1 MRTSAFVGVLLLA
14 AGVMS
19 GCSCNYAPAVQDGGT
34 GGGGEVGGGAGGG
47 GGATGGGSGG
57 GAMGGGSGG
66 GGDDAGTGGGVGG
79 GGGDDAGPGGGV
91 GGGGGATGGGTGGG
105 AVGGGVGGGGGATGG
120 GGGATGG
127 GGGGGATGGGT
138 GGGAV
143 GGGVGGGGGA
153 TGGGGGAVG
162 GGVGGGG
169 GATGGGGGAT
179 GGGTGGGGGSLLDTY
194 VCAGCPGAVD
204 TNPGTQANPV
214 ATINQGILNAVAAG
228 KGTVYVATTFM
239 GTAMTYTEDVTM
251 VEGVSVQGRWAVM
264 PVGPTLG
271 WQQTATR
278 GVLVNTQATGL
289 KFPSGLTRAT
299 VFEGLSVRQ
308 AGVSGMKVAAITIT
322 GSSPLLRDFGVLPAI
337 NFITQPVVNI
347 GIEVV
352 GGMSAVA
359 NPRFEGRAMPAA
371 DSTVT
376 AGPGLT
382 SSSGL
387 VATDSRVEVDS
398 VDFSAGQASSVTHG
412 ARLQDSPGSTFTNA
426 GFAGGPSPTCFGFLS
441 QGPASGTLVSQS
453 TATGCPRGSG
463 GTGQPSTTGY
473 GLVFDG
479 CLGVSPGGAPPTL
492 RQTVAVGGVV
502 GGLGSSATGGA
513 ALNGCAVNFA
523 MTSSFTGASGAPPT
537 GMGAETTIGLVCSY
551 RGLSNPN
558 GVDSACNVTDSAM
571 FGGYVSTARS
581 IGLACEGSC
590 AGGNA
595 ACRGSCN
602 EVGLNTLTAS
612 TGSNL
617 THLLLSNS
625 SPSVFRN
632 RIGFGG
638 NGTFCPAGATATG
651 INVMGSAAAITNNF
665 VFGGPCF
672 VAVGIDHTLLRRT
685 GDSSVPSATFH
696 SNTVVASTVTG
707 AAVLNGTSIG
717 VQVNPTPGGLG
728 GLQAGVWRN
737 NIIHAGPVFGPSA
750 TVFAFRES
758 SAGADPT
765 ELSNNLFHVDGAA
778 LNPPLYRNE
787 GSATLTTPGAING
800 LMDCTAA
807 SNLAGNPSFLN
818 LGGGNLH
825 IGGTSPAR
833 GAGTAN
839 GAPAQD
845 IDGQGRPNPNPSS
858 PDIGADEVN

>member
-1 MRTSAFVGVLLLA
+1 MTSPLRLALLLGGLSLFA
-14 AGVMS
+14 ASCSSSPTGTCNSSTCPS
-19 GCSCNYAPAVQDGGT
+19 GCCDDNNQCQAGNTNAACGSGALTCVACTSGTTCSGASCVPTGT
-34 GGGGEVGGGAGGG
+34 GGGTG
-47 GGATGGGSGG
+47 GGATGGG
-57 GAMGGGSGG
+57 MGGGM
-66 GGDDAGTGGGVGG
+66 
-79 GGGDDAGPGGGV
+79 
-91 GGGGGATGGGTGGG
+91 GGGATGGGT
-105 AVGGGVGGGGGATGG
+105 
-120 GGGATGG
+120 
-127 GGGGGATGGGT
+127 
-138 GGGAV
+138 
-143 GGGVGGGGGA
+143 
-153 TGGGGGAVG
+153 
-162 GGVGGGG
+162 
-169 GATGGGGGAT
+169 GGGAT
-179 GGGTGGGGGSLLDTY
+179 GGGTGGGGGSALDTY
-194 VCAGCPGAVD
+194 VCGGCPGAVD

-278 GVLVNTQATGL
+278 GVLINTQATGL

-308 AGVSGMKVAAITIT
+308 AGVSGMKVAAITVT

-337 NFITQPVVNI
+337 NFLTQPVANI
-347 GIEVV
+347 GIEVM

-387 VATDSRVEVDS
+387 VATNSRVEVDS

-441 QGPASGTLVSQS
+441 QGPASGTLVSRS
-453 TATGCPRGSG
+453 TATGCPRGAG
-463 GTGQPSTTGY
+463 GGQPSTTGY

-479 CLGVSPGGAPPTL
+479 CVGVSPGGAPPTV
-492 RQTVAVGGVV
+492 RQTNAVGGVV

-513 ALNGCAVNFA
+513 ALNGCPVNFA

-537 GMGAETTIGLVCSY
+537 GMGAETTIGLVCSH
-551 RGLSNPN
+551 RGLSSPN

-602 EVGLNTLTAS
+602 EVGLNTMTAS
-612 TGSNL
+612 TGSSL

-625 SPSVFRN
+625 SPNVFRN

-651 INVMGSAAAITNNF
+651 IIVMGSAAAITNNF
-665 VFGGPCF
+665 VFGGACF

-696 SNTVVASTVTG
+696 SNTVVASTATSAG
-707 AAVLNGTSIG
+707 VLNGTSIG

-800 LMDCTAA
+800 LVDCTAA

-825 IGGTSPAR
+825 IGGASPAR

-845 IDGQGRPNPNPSS
+845 IDGQGRPNPSGSS